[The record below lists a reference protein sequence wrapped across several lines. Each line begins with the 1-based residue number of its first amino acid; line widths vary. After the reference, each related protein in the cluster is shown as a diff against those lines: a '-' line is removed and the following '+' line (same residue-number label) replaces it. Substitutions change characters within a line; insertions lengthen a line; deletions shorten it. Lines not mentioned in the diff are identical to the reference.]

1 MDDSAAQPNDHRD
14 PFVVP
19 NASPRF
25 ATTIVVASFVFAILT
40 VVSGLAAVTG
50 PVGMA
55 LGLIAHVKG
64 SRLGIPAA
72 FVSGAVMIGA
82 MAAMMYL
89 R

>member
-1 MDDSAAQPNDHRD
+1 MDDSAAQPNKRRD
-14 PFVVP
+14 PFAEL

-25 ATTIVVASFVFAILT
+25 ATPIAATSFVCAI
-40 VVSGLAAVTG
+40 VAVFSGLAVVAG
-50 PVGMA
+50 PIGMA

-72 FVSGAVMIGA
+72 FASGAAMIGA
-82 MAAMMYL
+82 MAMMMYL